1 MPVYKLNTSTLSY
14 PSEAESCTSTE
25 WSERVSGLITSAAG
39 SGGREG
45 DVAGTGEEGTYD
57 GAEGNE
63 EVEGVDGAHEDV
75 DHGGTNTLTE
85 TPPMTPRTCA
95 LPVVSSG

>member
-1 MPVYKLNTSTLSY
+1 M
-14 PSEAESCTSTE
+14 A
-25 WSERVSGLITSAAG
+25 
-39 SGGREG
+39 
-45 DVAGTGEEGTYD
+45 DTGEEGTYD

-75 DHGGTNTLTE
+75 DRGGTNTLTE

-95 LPVVSSG
+95 LPEVSSG